1 MKVIEILIVDGHAMV
16 REGLRLIIER
26 ESDIRIVGEAGCG
39 AEAIELLRTLSADI
53 VLLGIALPD
62 MNGIEVLK
70 GIRRDFRNVS
80 VLMLSMHPEERFG
93 VRAIQAGAAGYISK
107 ASAAAD
113 LVRAIRA
120 VHKRGKYISQ
130 DLAEALAREVSFEKG
145 LEEHERLSDRE
156 FEIMLLM
163 GAGKSRAE
171 IAGRLNLSPATV
183 STYRKRVLSKMN
195 LASNAELMRYVMEN
209 HLLE

>member
-1 MKVIEILIVDGHAMV
+1 MIEILIVDDHVMV

-26 ESDIRIVGEAGCG
+26 QSDIRIVGEAGSG
-39 AEAIELLRTLSADI
+39 ENAIDFLRNRSVNIVVLDI
-53 VLLGIALPD
+53 VLPD
-62 MNGIEVLK
+62 INGIEVLK
-70 GIRRDFRNVS
+70 EVRRDFRNVS
-80 VLMLSMHPEERFG
+80 VLMLSMHSEERFG

-107 ASAAAD
+107 GSAADD
-113 LVRAIRA
+113 LVRAIRT
-120 VHKRGKYISQ
+120 VYKGGKYIPPR
-130 DLAEALAREVSFEKG
+130 LAEALAAEVRFEKG

-171 IAGRLNLSPATV
+171 IAGKLNLSPATV

-195 LASNAELMRYVMEN
+195 LRSNVELMRYVMEN